1 MKFKKLVSAAII
13 AGAFASSAAMATPFV
28 INADNFRPD
37 IGTDGLTAL
46 IEQLGV
52 NWRATSTFTDD
63 NGVAGINF
71 GDSVL
76 DTGVGS
82 VNAYLGAAGAWTTA
96 ETNEGLN
103 FNHSINF
110 SYSDLMGTVVLN
122 DGAGGILANY
132 TSGNISIYLNNN
144 PANELMRLSV
154 TGSAGTVGNLL
165 LFATVEDV
173 IADTFFFGGTTDWAG
188 LEVVINSRIDF
199 NLDPVVPVA
208 AGQNEL
214 GQNLFQRTATLDGS
228 VAFEVP
234 EPGMLALLGLGLV
247 GLGAARRMKKVA

>member
-1 MKFKKLVSAAII
+1 MNFRKMVSAAVI

-28 INADNFRPD
+28 IKADNFRPA

-52 NWRATSTFTDD
+52 NWRATSTFTDN

-82 VNAYLGAAGAWTTA
+82 VNAYLGAGGALQTA

-110 SYSDLMGTVVLN
+110 SYSDLMGTVAFN

-132 TSGNISIYLNNN
+132 TSGNISIFLNNN

-173 IADTFFFGGTTDWAG
+173 IDDTFFFNGTDDWAG

-199 NLDPVVPVA
+199 NLDPVAPRA

-214 GQNLFQRTATLDGS
+214 GQNLFQRTSTLDGS
-228 VAFEVP
+228 VAFDVP
-234 EPGMLALLGLGLV
+234 EPGILALLGLGLA
-247 GLGAARRMKKVA
+247 GLGFSRRAKKSA